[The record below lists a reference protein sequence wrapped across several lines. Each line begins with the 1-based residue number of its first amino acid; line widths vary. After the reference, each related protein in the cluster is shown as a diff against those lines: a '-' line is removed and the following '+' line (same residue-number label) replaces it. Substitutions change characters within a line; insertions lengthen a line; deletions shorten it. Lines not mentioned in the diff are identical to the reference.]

1 MLGRVLGFWGFVF
14 EEVGDLAIEGGAEG
28 GEGGE
33 ADGGDV
39 VVFDFGEVDVGDADL
54 VGEIAEGDVAVGHDA
69 GEVED
74 DFAGGVR

>member
-1 MLGRVLGFWGFVF
+1 LVF
-14 EEVGDLAIEGGAEG
+14 EEVGDLAVEDLAES
-28 GEGGE
+28 GESRE

-39 VVFDFGEVDVGDADL
+39 VVFDFGEVDVGDADSL
-54 VGEIAEGDVAVGHDA
+54 GEFAERDFALSHDA